1 VLFRI
6 NRYKERVRSS
16 ISQKRSASEKKRL
29 SLLEAEKRWAHA
41 RVMRARRV
49 MEQQLKRET
58 PKGIFSAISLLL

>member
-49 MEQQLKRET
+49 AKAVCSKRET
-58 PKGIFSAISLLL
+58 ER